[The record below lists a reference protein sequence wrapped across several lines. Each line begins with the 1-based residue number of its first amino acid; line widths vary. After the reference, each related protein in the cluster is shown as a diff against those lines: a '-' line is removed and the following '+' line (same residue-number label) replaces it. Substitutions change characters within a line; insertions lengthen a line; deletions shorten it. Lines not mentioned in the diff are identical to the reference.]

1 MKIDNIRKSIS
12 ILKKKNDFTLIEL
25 LVVIAIISILA
36 TMLMP
41 SLGGV
46 KEKALRLSCRTNL
59 RNLSLACTMY
69 GKDYANEAF
78 PDNSMGLLEL
88 DSGRYTNKNNFLCPS
103 DDNTMKTL
111 DNWDFNADNSTTSSY
126 QFTNNLRGSGNK
138 IGGSSSEEAL
148 FGDFY
153 GGIKHPA
160 VEIYQNHDADGGNI
174 VFKDGR
180 VIWLKR
186 QGWFSGNTPFKIE

>member
-69 GKDYANEAF
+69 VKDYSNGAF
-78 PDNSMGLLEL
+78 PFDSQELLQL
-88 DSGRYTNKNNFLCPS
+88 DSGRYTIKATFYVQV
-103 DDNTMKTL
+103 MITL
-111 DNWDFNADNSTTSSY
+111 
-126 QFTNNLRGSGNK
+126 
-138 IGGSSSEEAL
+138 
-148 FGDFY
+148 
-153 GGIKHPA
+153 
-160 VEIYQNHDADGGNI
+160 
-174 VFKDGR
+174 
-180 VIWLKR
+180 
-186 QGWFSGNTPFKIE
+186 